1 MQLAYELSRR
11 CAALR
16 FEDLPPQAVHWAK
29 VGILDTVGVTVA
41 GSVEPSARI
50 LGRVIPPAAGAS
62 LVFGSADRSS
72 VLDAALINGTA
83 AHALDFDD
91 CNNTLGGHPSAPIL
105 PALFAL
111 ADERPVDGRAFI
123 TAYVAGFETECKL
136 ALGVNFHHYTK
147 GWHPTATL
155 GVHGA
160 AAAASHLL
168 RLDTPRRA
176 TALAIAS
183 SLASGIKANFG
194 TMTKPLHVGHCA
206 RNGLFATL
214 LAERDFTANAGEFE
228 HNQGFLEVF
237 NGRGTYDAMR
247 ILAHWGAPFDVV
259 EPGIAVKQYPC
270 CGSTHPALDVMLDLV
285 RRHDL
290 REEAVADIECWTHA
304 RRLEHTNRPDPQSGL
319 EAKFSLQYCLA
330 RALTNRAI
338 RIEHFEGDA
347 FRDPAV
353 QAILPRVHAAAYTTA
368 QFPAGNHLGAEVK
381 VTTVGGKVLS
391 GKINEALGRTGANPL
406 PMERLREKFENCIGR
421 ALPGLCARTL
431 ADMIEQ
437 LETLADMRALSAL
450 LCSAAAGRVR
460 KTATRSPRRQAAS

>member
-11 CAALR
+11 SAALR

-41 GSVEPSARI
+41 GSVEPAARI
-50 LGRVIPPAAGAS
+50 LGRVVAPTDGAS
-62 LVFGSADRSS
+62 LVFGSADRTSA
-72 VLDAALINGTA
+72 LDAALINGTA

-111 ADERPVDGRAFI
+111 ADQRTVDGRAFI
-123 TAYVAGFETECKL
+123 AAYVAGFETECKL
-136 ALGVNFHHYTK
+136 GLGVNFHHYNK

-160 AAAASHLL
+160 AAAACHLL
-168 RLDTPRRA
+168 RLDARRTA

-183 SLASGIKANFG
+183 SLACGIKANFG

-206 RNGLFATL
+206 RNGLFAAL

-228 HNQGFLEVF
+228 HNQGFLHVF
-237 NGRGTYDAMR
+237 NGPDTYDTAR
-247 ILAHWGAPFDVV
+247 VLAHWGAPFDVV
-259 EPGIAVKQYPC
+259 EPGIAIKQYPC
-270 CGSTHPALDVMLDLV
+270 CGSTHPALDVMLDLM

-290 REEAVADIECWTHA
+290 REESVARIECWTHA

-330 RALTNRAI
+330 RALTDHAI

-347 FRDPAV
+347 FRDPAIR
-353 QAILPRVHAAAYTTA
+353 AILPRVHAAAYTTT
-368 QFPAGNHLGAEVK
+368 QFPADNHLGAEVK
-381 VTTVGGKVLS
+381 VTTLDGKIVS
-391 GKINEALGRTGANPL
+391 GKIDEAMGRTSGNPL
-406 PMERLREKFENCIGR
+406 PTDRLREKFENCIGR
-421 ALPGLCARTL
+421 ALSVSRAAAL
-431 ADMIEQ
+431 AEMIEQ
-437 LETLADMRALSAL
+437 LETLTDMRAVSAL
-450 LCSAAAGRVR
+450 LCGAAVGRVVPH
-460 KTATRSPRRQAAS
+460 SASAVLA